1 MIPGMN
7 PRQMKQAMKKM
18 GINQEQIDAQEVIIR
33 LADKDIIIRNPDVA
47 KVNMMGQETFQIVG
61 EVTEQSRETAPEINE
76 EDVQTVVDQ
85 TSVSREIARRAIEDA
100 NGDLAEAI
108 MSLQEDE

>member
-1 MIPGMN
+1 MN